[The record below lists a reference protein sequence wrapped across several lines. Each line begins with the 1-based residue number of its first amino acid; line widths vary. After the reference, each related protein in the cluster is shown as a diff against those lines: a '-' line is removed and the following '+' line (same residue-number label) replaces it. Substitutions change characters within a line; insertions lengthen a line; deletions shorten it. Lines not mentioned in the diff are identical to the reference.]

1 MKKRNFEKWF
11 GTFTDCINNFNFF
24 TDFTKVY
31 KNVLEEKVKLNILN
45 SLIGSRDIENDFVK
59 LITKYP
65 EVLECVPILLAVR
78 SKEIKAREKGELRVY
93 NFESINQPTENYVIF
108 MRESGLFD
116 LLENHIINNLIDY
129 VTGVEV
135 GLDSNARKNRCGDL
149 MEDLVEAFIQK
160 EGYEKNLSYY
170 KEMKTKQVE
179 EKWNVDLS
187 SVTNGGKTIK
197 KWDFVIKKNRTLY
210 LFETNFYSSQGSK
223 LNETARSYK
232 TLALEMK
239 DIEWAKFIWITDGQ
253 GWKGAKNNLEETF
266 DCLDNLYNINDLNN
280 GVLKNILV

>member
-1 MKKRNFEKWF
+1 M
-11 GTFTDCINNFNFF
+11 CPH
-24 TDFTKVY
+24 
-31 KNVLEEKVKLNILN
+31 
-45 SLIGSRDIENDFVK
+45 SS
-59 LITKYP
+59 
-65 EVLECVPILLAVR
+65 AVR
-78 SKEIKAREKGELRVY
+78 SKEIKAREKGELKVY
-93 NFESINQPTENYVIF
+93 NFESINQPSENYVIF

-135 GLDSNARKNRCGDL
+135 GLDSNARKNRGGDL

-160 EGYEKNLSYY
+160 EGYEKNLNYY

-239 DIEWAKFIWITDGQ
+239 DIKWAKFIWITDGK
-253 GWKGAKNNLEETF
+253 GWKEAKNNLEETF

>member
-197 KWDFVIKKNRTLY
+197 KWDFVIKKNRQLY
-210 LFETNFYSSQGSK
+210 LFETNF
-223 LNETARSYK
+223 
-232 TLALEMK
+232 
-239 DIEWAKFIWITDGQ
+239 
-253 GWKGAKNNLEETF
+253 
-266 DCLDNLYNINDLNN
+266 
-280 GVLKNILV
+280 